1 MKTFLIILFVVACF
15 SLAIYVA
22 TKFFKKFKDVDGDGI
37 PDAIEDKVEEVKVVA
52 KEVKKRAK
60 RVVEESKDVVNAAK
74 EVVKQSKDVVGAAK
88 GKPRAGRKPAVKQ
101 PVTKSSPKKE
111 K

>member
-1 MKTFLIILFVVACF
+1 MKVLGIGLLVLA
-15 SLAIYVA
+15 SLAVAVYIA

-88 GKPRAGRKPAVKQ
+88 GKPRAGRKPSVKQ

>member
-1 MKTFLIILFVVACF
+1 MKTILIILFVVASF
-15 SLAIYVA
+15 SLAVYIA
-22 TKFFKKFKDVDGDGI
+22 TKYFKKFKDVDGDGI
-37 PDAIEDKVEEVKVVA
+37 PDAVEEKVEEVKVVA

-88 GKPRAGRKPAVKQ
+88 GKPRAGRKPKA
-101 PVTKSSPKKE
+101 E